1 MAIGFNVGGTL
12 GTVVPDKGLTLS
24 NKPKIHLST
33 FGDGYEHRIADGIN
47 TLVQSF
53 SLSFTTRP
61 KAEIDDIVDFFESK
75 EAITAFDYTISDTN
89 SGGNERTIKVV
100 CDSWNQTWAYDNFYS
115 LTANFRRVYES

>member
-1 MAIGFNVGGTL
+1 MAIGFNTGGSL
-12 GTVVPDKGLTLS
+12 GIVVPDKGLTLS

-61 KAEIDDIVDFFESK
+61 KAEIDDIIELLKLIQIFPN
-75 EAITAFDYTISDTN
+75 SDDIIELN
-89 SGGNERTIKVV
+89 
-100 CDSWNQTWAYDNFYS
+100 
-115 LTANFRRVYES
+115 